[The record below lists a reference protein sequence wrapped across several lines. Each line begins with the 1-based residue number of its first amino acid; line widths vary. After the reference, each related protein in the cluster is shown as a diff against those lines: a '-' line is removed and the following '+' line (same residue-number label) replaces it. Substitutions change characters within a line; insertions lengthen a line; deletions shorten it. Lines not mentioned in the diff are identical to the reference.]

1 MMIEIKI
8 PGNKILQPENRLG

>member
-1 MMIEIKI
+1 MIEIKI